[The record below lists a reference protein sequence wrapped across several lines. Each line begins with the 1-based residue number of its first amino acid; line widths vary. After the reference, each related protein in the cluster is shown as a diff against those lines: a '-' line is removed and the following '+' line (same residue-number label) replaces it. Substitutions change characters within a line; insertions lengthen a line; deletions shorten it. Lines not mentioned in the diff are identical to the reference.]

1 MGGLTL
7 VDAWSYME
15 PVLAWK
21 MFILLKI
28 NQPKQSE
35 ALDPQA
41 IGSPTSKAVYR
52 KAAYRKKLVNKMQR
66 DILPP
71 FNW

>member
-35 ALDPQA
+35 ALDPQT
-41 IGSPTSKAVYR
+41 IGYPTSKAVYR
-52 KAAYRKKLVNKMQR
+52 KALLIEETCKYNAKGHFN
-66 DILPP
+66 P
-71 FNW
+71 F